1 MIEIA
6 LQSRI
11 QIRIMS
17 STRQS
22 ICQALREI
30 RLIDP
35 HSHINPHQPAS
46 TTLADILGYHY
57 YTELVHS
64 AGTPK
69 HAIESPGLSPRELVG
84 TLVTGLP
91 HLSNTAQHAW
101 LIDICKRFFGFEED
115 VINESNWEALFDK
128 AESTMAL
135 ADWADV
141 VLEKSNVEA
150 VFLTNDFDDDL
161 QGFDTKTYIPCL
173 RTDELVF
180 HLSKIEVR
188 DRLTVCTG
196 IDIDGSLTS
205 LRHALEQRFEH
216 FVSHGARACAIS
228 LPPDFSPSPV
238 SDGRASTALDAVI
251 RMGTSADTS
260 HKSALAKR
268 VFWTIVELCDQF
280 RLPMDLMI
288 GVNRGVYQEGVY
300 QGRDLYD
307 SRVSLIQYRE
317 LFNAFPDVKFPISVL
332 ASVTNQE
339 LVSYAWIFPNV
350 ITNGH
355 WWYSNTPS
363 FIRRD
368 AAARLEAVPR
378 NKQIGYYSDAYKLEF
393 IAPKF
398 DMYRNI
404 LAGILT
410 DDFVM
415 ERGWSEEKAIELGRQ
430 ILRGNVDTVFPDLAA
445 PQATAWQTTSISSAA
460 PKLETHLSLDHSPNL
475 SSKSGD
481 DLAATASL
489 AAPFAGALVASNE
502 MLPSE
507 EVFDEVAE
515 VCPVDAVESVS
526 PVDVVDESR
535 SQEITDWEDDEIE
548 SGYSTL
554 IDLASVPIAKQPPS
568 AEPAVPEHAEP
579 EHAEPELAEPTPA
592 PWIEDEPLEL
602 PREES
607 NEVVDGEPNV
617 FNLLDSNDDSPQNAR
632 DPYSTL
638 ELDKPWAAA
647 PVAELPED
655 EPIMDRADAT
665 NTNDDEPLSRLYADP
680 STGELKWPTSTLD
693 DDSLEAI
700 EEMYLLPDE
709 STAFDATKTVS
720 SELSETIDIVD
731 PPSNAG
737 DWFKDSD
744 EPAEAIAATVELT
757 DEVPEYTDEAS
768 VDADLELIAG
778 FADDHEQADLTEN
791 TDHRYFRA
799 DDEPIANPAE
809 ASTST
814 LDEPAIG
821 LYADP
826 NTGELK
832 WPTSSLEN
840 EATDSIEESYLL
852 PEESSIFDATKTDS
866 SELGE
871 TIDFDEL
878 ELTPIEEDD
887 PSMFYGDEATED
899 LFAFDPEQA
908 TDFIADDQAPDAKQ
922 D

>member
-1 MIEIA
+1 MVIEIA
-6 LQSRI
+6 RQSRI

-35 HSHINPHQPAS
+35 HSHINPRQPAS

-57 YTELVHS
+57 FTELVHS

-128 AESTMAL
+128 SESTMAL

-161 QGFDTKTYIPCL
+161 QGFDTKIYIPCL
-173 RTDELVF
+173 RTDDLVF

-228 LPPDFSPSPV
+228 LPPDFSPGPV

-307 SRVSLIQYRE
+307 SRVSLIQYRQ

-410 DDFVM
+410 DDFVI

-460 PKLETHLSLDHSPNL
+460 PKLETH
-475 SSKSGD
+475 
-481 DLAATASL
+481 
-489 AAPFAGALVASNE
+489 FAGALVASNG

-507 EVFDEVAE
+507 EVFDDVDD
-515 VCPVDAVESVS
+515 VSPVDDVESVS

-535 SQEITDWEDDEIE
+535 SQEITDWEEDEQA

-554 IDLASVPIAKQPPS
+554 IDLASVPIAKQSPS
-568 AEPAVPEHAEP
+568 AEPAEP
-579 EHAEPELAEPTPA
+579 ELVGPELAEPTPA

-602 PREES
+602 PFEES

-617 FNLLDSNDDSPQNAR
+617 FNLFDSNDDSPQNAQ

-638 ELDKPWAAA
+638 ELDGPWAAA

-655 EPIMDRADAT
+655 EPITDRADAT
-665 NTNDDEPLSRLYADP
+665 NKNDDEPTSHLYADP
-680 STGELKWPTSTLD
+680 STGELRWPTSTLD
-693 DDSLEAI
+693 DDSPEAI

-720 SELSETIDIVD
+720 SELSETID
-731 PPSNAG
+731 
-737 DWFKDSD
+737 
-744 EPAEAIAATVELT
+744 
-757 DEVPEYTDEAS
+757 VPEYADEAS

-778 FADDHEQADLTEN
+778 FAGDREQADLTEN

-809 ASTST
+809 ASTSKV
-814 LDEPAIG
+814 DEPAVG

-826 NTGELK
+826 NTGELR
-832 WPTSSLEN
+832 WPTTSLEN
-840 EATDSIEESYLL
+840 EATDSSEESYML
-852 PEESSIFDATKTDS
+852 PEESTAFDATKAVS
-866 SELGE
+866 SELSE
-871 TIDFDEL
+871 AIDFDEL

-887 PSMFYGDEATED
+887 PSMFYGDEGTEEP
-899 LFAFDPEQA
+899 FAFDPEQA
-908 TDFIADDQAPDAKQ
+908 AEFIEDDQAPDAKP

>member
-1 MIEIA
+1 MAIEIA

-173 RTDELVF
+173 RTDDLVF
-180 HLSKIEVR
+180 QLSKIEVR

-228 LPPDFSPSPV
+228 LPPDFSPGPV
-238 SDGRASTALDAVI
+238 SNGRASTALDAVI

-350 ITNGH
+350 ITSGH

-410 DDFVM
+410 DDFVI
-415 ERGWSEEKAIELGRQ
+415 ERGWSEQKAIELGRQ
-430 ILRGNVDTVFPDLAA
+430 ILRGNVDTVFPDLST
-445 PQATAWQTTSISSAA
+445 PQATAVQTSYTSSAT
-460 PKLETHLSLDHSPNL
+460 PKFETHLSLDNSPNL
-475 SSKSGD
+475 SSNSDG
-481 DLAATASL
+481 DLAATARL
-489 AAPFAGALVASNE
+489 VAPIAAALVASNE
-502 MLPSE
+502 MLHSE
-507 EVFDEVAE
+507 EVFDEVDDVTSA
-515 VCPVDAVESVS
+515 DDDDSVS
-526 PVDVVDESR
+526 PDDVVDESR
-535 SQEITDWEDDEIE
+535 LQETIDWEDDEEE

-554 IDLASVPIAKQPPS
+554 IDLSSVPIAEQSPS
-568 AEPAVPEHAEP
+568 AEPAI
-579 EHAEPELAEPTPA
+579 PELAGPSPT

-602 PREES
+602 TLEES
-607 NEVVDGEPNV
+607 SEVVDGEPNV
-617 FNLLDSNDDSPQNAR
+617 FNLLDSNDDGLQNAR

-638 ELDKPWAAA
+638 ELDEPWTAV
-647 PVAELPED
+647 PIAELPAD
-655 EPIMDRADAT
+655 EPVS
-665 NTNDDEPLSRLYADP
+665 P
-680 STGELKWPTSTLD
+680 EL
-693 DDSLEAI
+693 I
-700 EEMYLLPDE
+700 
-709 STAFDATKTVS
+709 
-720 SELSETIDIVD
+720 ETIDIVD
-731 PPSNAG
+731 PPTNPG
-737 DWFKDSD
+737 DWFNDSG
-744 EPAEAIAATVELT
+744 ESAEVIEATDDLT
-757 DEVPEYTDEAS
+757 IEVPGIADDAS
-768 VDADLELIAG
+768 VDADLELTAG
-778 FADDHEQADLTEN
+778 FVDKTEQPDLTEN

-799 DDEPIANPAE
+799 DDEPMANLAE
-809 ASTST
+809 ASTSN

-826 NTGELK
+826 NTGELR
-832 WPTSSLEN
+832 WPTTSLEN
-840 EATDSIEESYLL
+840 EVSDTIDESYLL
-852 PEESSIFDATKTDS
+852 PEESTTFDAAKTVS

-887 PSMFYGDEATED
+887 PSMFYGDVATEEP
-899 LFAFDPEQA
+899 FAFDPEQA
-908 TDFIADDQAPDAKQ
+908 TDFIEDDQAPDAKQ